1 MISRV
6 FKILRIFF
14 NLYFFP
20 KLFVTNFT
28 QIRIFSHVYFS
39 RISHI
44 TNMSQSYVTMVPLL
58 IFSSILII
66 QFFYQK
72 TQGHHMSH
80 QMWYAFSPVCLLMCI
95 TRLQCCSLVYYHDW
109 LLRQIYISLQQLL
122 WLLPYAYF
130 GMFFLIITK
139 SETNGKK
146 TTSHTSCSQ

>member
-66 QFFYQK
+66 QIFIRKLKGITCHNKCDMPF
-72 TQGHHMSH
+72 H
-80 QMWYAFSPVCLLMCI
+80 QCVFSCVLQDNNAVVWCTIMIDLQTNLYFIATVAMIATLCI
-95 TRLQCCSLVYYHDW
+95 LWNVFLNYH
-109 LLRQIYISLQQLL
+109 
-122 WLLPYAYF
+122 
-130 GMFFLIITK
+130 K
-139 SETNGKK
+139 V
-146 TTSHTSCSQ
+146 